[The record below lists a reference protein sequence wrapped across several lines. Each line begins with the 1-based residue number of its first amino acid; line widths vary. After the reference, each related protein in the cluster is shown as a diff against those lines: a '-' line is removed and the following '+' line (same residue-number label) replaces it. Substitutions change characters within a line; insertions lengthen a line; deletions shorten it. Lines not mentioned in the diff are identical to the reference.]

1 MQKLTLHAI
10 NAFFFET
17 KINERTKEMLDAVTM

>member
-10 NAFFFET
+10 NAFFET
-17 KINERTKEMLDAVTM
+17 KVNQHTKEMLDAVTM